1 MSFFERLSNALRS
14 FFAPKTKT
22 VLFDP
27 KPFGPTVLPLEGE
40 TVQIEEGDLKGQ
52 VFKLSTEVT
61 DDEAHVLLHRDG
73 KQIGHA
79 DYQRNAMEASIVLWN
94 IVVQEDLR
102 HKGLAS
108 IMARVGFRH
117 LLELHKN
124 ATFAIR
130 MLRLIKPSERI
141 TKIQNVG
148 IGIIARKL
156 GFSPEYDLQNLL
168 RQRNIQVIELIPAS
182 EVMPPGYR
190 IVLKTFPLVLIAFLV
205 DKGTDKPFPG
215 GHKIYNSLVTPETA
229 EQWVGERM
237 LIIGNGN
244 YMLRADGIGTLI
256 NHLAVNQAEAGV
268 YARRVHSV

>member
-1 MSFFERLSNALRS
+1 MSFFERLFEGLRG
-14 FFAPKTKT
+14 FFAPKPKT
-22 VLFDP
+22 FIFDP
-27 KPFGPTVLPLEGE
+27 KPFGPTLQKIDEE
-40 TVQIEEGDLKGQ
+40 TVRVEEGDLKGQ
-52 VFKLSTEVT
+52 VLKLTTQLTE
-61 DDEAHVLLHRDG
+61 DEAHVLLHWDG

-168 RQRNIQVIELIPAS
+168 RQRNIQLIELIPAS

-205 DKGTDKPFPG
+205 DKANGRPYPG

-244 YMLRADGIGTLI
+244 YLLRDDGIEELI
-256 NHLAVNQAEAGV
+256 NHLATNQAEAGI
-268 YARRVHSV
+268 YARRVRSV